1 MEEEKRE
8 EEKNMENEIKTVPN
22 KESKKQNMA
31 IIILGVVVCL
41 LIGYIAYDKFIVKEH
56 TSTKNE
62 EVKKEVT
69 KEEETKEEI
78 KKEDVVKTLTEADI
92 QVYKPIINLFN
103 ENFSTKYPLKVES
116 LTNQEILYSA
126 RLEVNGHKTT
136 TVSKDDLHN
145 MITKI
150 YGVDLKYIDE
160 DIICTDSNDGV
171 LFEYNNDQYSFY
183 GNHGHDVCRV
193 VVQNYFLDAKS
204 TNDTIEIRTKNVY
217 DGVECSTYGPMER
230 FYKDALR
237 KELLYAQSGD
247 IENYLSFDDVYELKK
262 DEIPITTFILK
273 KQSDNNFALS
283 EIQVA

>member
-1 MEEEKRE
+1 MEEEK
-8 EEKNMENEIKTVPN
+8 NIENEIKKEPK

-41 LIGYIAYDKFIVKEH
+41 LIGYIAYDKFIVKED
-56 TSTKNE
+56 TSAKNK
-62 EVKKEVT
+62 EVKEEVT
-69 KEEETKEEI
+69 KEEEIKEEV

-126 RLEVNGHKTT
+126 MLEVNGHGTT

-150 YGVDLKYIDE
+150 YGADLKYTDE
-160 DIICTDSNDGV
+160 DIVCTDLNDGV
-171 LFEYNNDQYSFY
+171 LFEYNNNQYSFY
-183 GNHGHDVCRV
+183 GNHGHGVCLV

-217 DGVECSTYGPMER
+217 YGVICSTYGPMER

-262 DEIPITTFILK
+262 DEIPITTFIFK
-273 KQSDNNFALS
+273 KQSDNKFALS
-283 EIQVA
+283 EIKVS